1 MKNFYRIETPI
12 KHDELGNIV
21 FVAANDIQEAINIL
35 KDIGIKLDEI
45 KSIEFLGQGYTKTD
59 GMSIKL

>member
-1 MKNFYRIETPI
+1 MKYFYKIETPF

-35 KDIGIKLDEI
+35 KEIGIEPNEI
-45 KSIEFLGQGYTKTD
+45 KSIEFLGQGYNQTD
-59 GMSIKL
+59 D

>member
-1 MKNFYRIETPI
+1 MKNFYEIETPF

-35 KDIGIKLDEI
+35 KDIGIKPDEI
-45 KSIEFLGQGYTKTD
+45 KSIKFLGQGYTKTD
-59 GMSIKL
+59 